1 MKGLFLLLILSGLIY
16 GGWVFY
22 NQSQANPVDS
32 RSSKIDISNPTL
44 SLQDKGA
51 TISNLESILGTSI
64 SNGIETVTGA
74 LSDATGGASEPII
87 NQAISNFQQ
96 ELSKLP
102 EDQMKKFQYNY
113 CKTIVEEYE
122 RSN

>member
-1 MKGLFLLLILSGLIY
+1 MKGLFLLLILSGLLY

-96 ELSKLP
+96 ELSKFP

-113 CKTIVEEYE
+113 CKTIVDEYE
-122 RSN
+122 KKP

>member
-74 LSDATGGASEPII
+74 LSDATSGASEPII